1 MNRILHPSRRVGFLS
16 ITPEQV
22 PRLSI
27 ASTSH
32 RATTGSQ
39 TAKQTEFKIPAARA
53 RAARE
58 GDTRMAGS
66 EPQIN
71 RIMDEDTALSS
82 EMIEEEKRH
91 FQKIAKAFLY
101 YKWAGLH
108 VYTCYVLIY
117 LSIPP
122 SEMRTPL

>member
-1 MNRILHPSRRVGFLS
+1 
-16 ITPEQV
+16 
-22 PRLSI
+22 
-27 ASTSH
+27 
-32 RATTGSQ
+32 
-39 TAKQTEFKIPAARA
+39 
-53 RAARE
+53 
-58 GDTRMAGS
+58 MAGS

-108 VYTCYVLIY
+108 VY
-117 LSIPP
+117 SIDI
-122 SEMRTPL
+122 PLHVHTTL